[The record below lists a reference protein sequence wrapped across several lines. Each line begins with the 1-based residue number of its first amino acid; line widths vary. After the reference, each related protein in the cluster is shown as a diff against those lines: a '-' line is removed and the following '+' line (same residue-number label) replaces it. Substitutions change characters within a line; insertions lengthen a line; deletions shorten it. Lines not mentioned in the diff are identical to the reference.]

1 MYPISVNL
9 KDKSCL
15 VIGGG
20 AIAERRVLGLL
31 GQGARITVVAPDTTP
46 KLREMAAAS
55 AIDWQCENCKNEML
69 DGAFLVI
76 AATNNRDVNAAMT
89 REAQSRNIL
98 VCRAD
103 KYEDGN
109 FTTPAVVRRGNLVLT
124 VTTEGR
130 SPTLAAIVRERLE
143 LEYDAKWESLTALLG
158 ALRPAIQQTGD
169 ANTRKQMT
177 NRLIEDSG
185 ILELLEQE
193 RPLEAEARAQCL
205 LSSWE

>member
-31 GQGARITVVAPDTTP
+31 EEGARITVVAPDTTP

-76 AATNNRDVNAAMT
+76 AATNNRDVNAAIT

-143 LEYDAKWESLTALLG
+143 LEYDAKWESLAALLG
-158 ALRPAIQQTGD
+158 ALRPAIQQAGD

-177 NRLIEDSG
+177 NRLIEDIG